1 MKREKLFVVVLTVL
15 NVVLVLGH
23 WSVAVSDQQPR
34 PEKVVRAEVIELV
47 DKKGQARAQLFLGE
61 DGSGNL
67 RLRDAK
73 GQVRVKLGTSIEGA
87 TGLLL
92 FDDRVEPTVRL
103 ATDKKGT
110 SVTLTDR
117 ENKQKVITP

>member
-1 MKREKLFVVVLTVL
+1 MKREKIFYILTAL
-15 NVVLVLGH
+15 NIVLVLGH

-34 PEKVVRAEVIELV
+34 PEKIVRAEVIELV
-47 DKKGQARAQLFLGE
+47 DKQGQARAQLFLGE
-61 DGSGNL
+61 DGSGNI
-67 RLRDAK
+67 RLRDGN
-73 GQVRVKLGTSIEGA
+73 GQVRVKIGSSIDGG

-117 ENKQKVITP
+117 ENKQRVITP

>member
-1 MKREKLFVVVLTVL
+1 MNREKIFYILTAL

-23 WSVAVSDQQPR
+23 WSVGVSEQQPR
-34 PEKVVRAEVIELV
+34 PEKIVRAEVIELI
-47 DKKGQARAQLFLGE
+47 DKRGRARAQLFLGD

-67 RLRDAK
+67 RLRDAN
-73 GQVRVKLGTSIEGA
+73 GQVRVKLGTSTEGA

-103 ATDKKGT
+103 STDKKGT

-117 ENKQKVITP
+117 ENKQRVITP